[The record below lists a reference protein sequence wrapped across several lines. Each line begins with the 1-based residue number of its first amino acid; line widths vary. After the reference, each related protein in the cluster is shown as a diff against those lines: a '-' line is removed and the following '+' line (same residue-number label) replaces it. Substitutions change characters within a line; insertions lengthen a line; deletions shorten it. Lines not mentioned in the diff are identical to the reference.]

1 MATTHAT
8 LVRKQTRDV
17 KDLGSLAFVFSLD
30 GLYLDV
36 PAVIAVARHGLVPR
50 VKDDQLI
57 RDRIRQSINVL
68 DHHVENGW
76 VVYGVNT
83 GFGGS
88 ADSRTEQLKK
98 LQISLLQHTQ
108 SAIIASSDLTDS
120 QVDQD
125 GQSHVIPTAWVKAAI
140 VIRANQNLRGH
151 GAVRLEVI
159 EALLSLLRHDI
170 TPLIPL
176 RGTISASG
184 DLMPLSYI
192 AGTLIGDPNISVTVG
207 SGLSR
212 KVMSARDALKQYDI
226 QSVELQPKEG
236 LGLIN
241 GTAPSAALAALVIHE
256 ANQLAV
262 LAQGLTAFTSECL
275 LGNVEWTN
283 EFIHRIRPHDG
294 QKEVANNIRNFL
306 KSSKYV
312 TGLEG
317 KKRTGQG
324 LWQDRYSTRTAP
336 QWMGPYLEDLQLAY
350 RQIRTELNSTSD
362 NPVIDIG
369 VVGDVAAGDVY
380 SGGNFQATAITSAM
394 DKTRTA
400 LQMIGRMLF
409 SQCSELINPATNNG
423 LDPNLVF
430 GDPDQSYTMKGI
442 DVNMSAYMSELAALA
457 HPVSSHVQSAEMHN
471 QGINSL
477 AFLSGRRT
485 MEAVDVLSHMCAAH
499 LLVCCQAADL
509 RAYHE
514 KFLSSIS
521 LLPSV
526 TNLASLL
533 SADMDIKSEGQTTE
547 TTTTRIG
554 LDELVRVWWYGA
566 NKYSHTQRCSV
577 VASKAASHIMDSL
590 AHDGSSCVSLMQV
603 LAVRDEFRQTME
615 AWVADPSNNP
625 KSNYTYPE
633 GLGLGSAA
641 LHDFVRQE
649 LQVHFHQGL
658 REEQSSTIG
667 TSVSKIYE
675 AIRQATVVQ
684 KLLPCLFQEDGEL
697 GRYISE
703 TPADSGSRPRGFPSH
718 DPFDDRY
725 LPMSL
730 VNAREQERLK
740 RKREE

>member
-1 MATTHAT
+1 MVATHAM
-8 LVRKQTRDV
+8 LVRKQTRIV
-17 KDLGSLAFVFSLD
+17 EDLGRSASVFYLD

-57 RDRIRQSINVL
+57 RDRISQSINVL

-108 SAIIASSDLTDS
+108 SAMIASSDLTDS

-151 GAVRLEVI
+151 SAVRLEVI
-159 EALLSLLRHDI
+159 ETLLSLLRHDI

-192 AGTLIGDPNISVTVG
+192 AGTLIGDPNISVTIG
-207 SGLSR
+207 SGPSR
-212 KVMSARDALKQYDI
+212 KVMSARDALKRYDI
-226 QSVELQPKEG
+226 QPVELQPKEG

-283 EFIHRIRPHDG
+283 GFIHRIRPHHG
-294 QKEVANNIRNFL
+294 QQEVANNIRNFL

-312 TGLEG
+312 IGLEG

-369 VVGDVAAGDVY
+369 VGGD
-380 SGGNFQATAITSAM
+380 
-394 DKTRTA
+394 
-400 LQMIGRMLF
+400 MIGRMLF
-409 SQCSELINPATNNG
+409 SQCSELINPVTNNG

-521 LLPSV
+521 LSTSM
-526 TNLASLL
+526 TNLASLVL
-533 SADMDIKSEGQTTE
+533 ADKDSKSEGQTNE
-547 TTTTRIG
+547 TTTTATA
-554 LDELVRVWWYGA
+554 LDELIRAWWYGA
-566 NKYSHTQRCSV
+566 NKYSHNQRCSV
-577 VASKAASHIMDSL
+577 VASKAASHIMDSI

-615 AWVADPSNNP
+615 AWVADPSNHPN
-625 KSNYTYPE
+625 SNSTYPE
-633 GLGLGSAA
+633 GLGQGSAA
-641 LHDFVRQE
+641 LHSLVRQE
-649 LQVHFHQGL
+649 LGVQFHQGL
-658 REEQSSTIG
+658 RDEQPSMIG

-675 AIRQATVVQ
+675 ATRQGSVVQ
-684 KLLPCLFQEDGEL
+684 KLLPCLFHDDGEIE
-697 GRYISE
+697 RYISDGG
-703 TPADSGSRPRGFPSH
+703 AWARNMPSQ
-718 DPFDDRY
+718 PLVDDRY
-725 LPMSL
+725 LPASL
-730 VNAREQERLK
+730 IHERGQEKLK

>member
-17 KDLGSLAFVFSLD
+17 KNLGSLAFVFSLD

-50 VKDDQLI
+50 VKDDQVI
-57 RDRIRQSINVL
+57 RDRISQSINVL

-88 ADSRTEQLKK
+88 ADSRTEQHKR

-108 SAIIASSDLTDS
+108 SAIIASSDMTDS
-120 QVDQD
+120 QIDQD

-151 GAVRLEVI
+151 SAVRLEVI
-159 EALLSLLRHDI
+159 ETLLSLLRHDI

-192 AGTLIGDPNISVTVG
+192 AGTLTGDPNISVTIG
-207 SGLSR
+207 SGPSR
-212 KVMSARDALKQYDI
+212 KVMSARDALKQHGI
-226 QSVELQPKEG
+226 QPVELQPKEG

-241 GTAPSAALAALVIHE
+241 GTAPSAALATLVIHE

-283 EFIHRIRPHDG
+283 EFIHRIRPHGG

-369 VVGDVAAGDVY
+369 VGGDVAAGDVY

-514 KFLSSIS
+514 KFLSSVS
-521 LLPSV
+521 LSPSM

-533 SADMDIKSEGQTTE
+533 VADKDTKSNGQTTD
-547 TTTTRIG
+547 TTSTATG

-566 NKYSHTQRCSV
+566 NKYSHTQRCSI
-577 VASKAASHIMDSL
+577 VASKAASHIVDTI
-590 AHDGSSCVSLMQV
+590 AHDGSSSVSLMEV
-603 LAVRDEFRQTME
+603 LAVRDEFWQTME
-615 AWVADPSNNP
+615 VWVADPSKNP
-625 KSNYTYPE
+625 DSRHTHPE
-633 GLGLGSAA
+633 GLGRGSAA
-641 LHDFVRQE
+641 LHSLVRQE
-649 LQVHFHQGL
+649 LGVQFHQGL

-675 AIRQATVVQ
+675 AIRQGSVIQ
-684 KLLPCLFQEDGEL
+684 KILPCLFHDDGEIE
-697 GRYISE
+697 RYISDGG
-703 TPADSGSRPRGFPSH
+703 AWARNMPSQPLV
-718 DPFDDRY
+718 DGQY
-725 LPMSL
+725 LSASL
-730 VNAREQERLK
+730 VHEREQETLK

>member
-151 GAVRLEVI
+151 SAVRLEVI

-192 AGTLIGDPNISVTVG
+192 AGTLVGDPNISVTVG

-369 VVGDVAAGDVY
+369 VVGDVTAGDVY

-521 LLPSV
+521 LSPSM

-533 SADMDIKSEGQTTE
+533 SADMDIKSEVQTTE

-554 LDELVRVWWYGA
+554 LDDLVRVWWYGA

-603 LAVRDEFRQTME
+603 LAVREEFRQTME

-625 KSNYTYPE
+625 NSNYTYPE

-641 LHDFVRQE
+641 LHDFVRQG
-649 LQVHFHQGL
+649 LKVQFHQGL

-697 GRYISE
+697 ERYISE
-703 TPADSGSRPRGFPSH
+703 TPADSGSWPHGFPSH
-718 DPFDDRY
+718 ASFDDRY